1 MALTAAQRK
10 SLTDLTRRKTRALF
24 TVATLAIAVAS
35 VGILAVPSLMEQ
47 TMDREIDATRLA
59 DLTVTMRP
67 VELSD
72 AALRDVAAVPNVEAV
87 QPKSIFSTRVY
98 VGERRQ
104 KALVIG
110 VPDFA
115 SQTADVISVTAGSA
129 PRMGELLTDSQ
140 NAAKDKY
147 EGEPGDRVRVI
158 GADGKAQP
166 LPITGTGQYLGG
178 AQLVSNDGFAVFYAT
193 PETVA
198 ALSGEAGT
206 TMLAMRL
213 QDAGRPAAER
223 TAQEVR
229 RRLAGVPGFA
239 GYADYPE
246 IRATGEYPG
255 KALFEQVVSIM
266 SVITILA
273 LLSALVLLSN
283 TMSTLI
289 GEQTSEIAAMKAIGA
304 TRRQVAR
311 VYRRT
316 SLLLGVLGAAV
327 GVVLGVLLSNAVTS
341 YFASSFYGI
350 EPSFQFDGAIVVA
363 SLVVGLIG
371 PPLAATPAIRR
382 AARLPVREALD
393 ASGSATGGQG
403 RIDALLRRVRFL
415 PRSAQIG
422 LRGAARRKRRTFA
435 TTVQVALAVGTL
447 LAVLALGT
455 SVGDLT
461 RGFFANARW
470 DVWATTYASKP
481 FDAAALRT
489 VAGLP
494 GVAETQP
501 LLTNG
506 ARAAG
511 ANVQAW
517 GLPDDPMYEPELVAG
532 RWYSPQEVRSRA
544 PVAVIG
550 AAVGET
556 AGVGVGDTL
565 PVRTAAGVTPV
576 RVVGVTTNEVFQGA
590 MVYLPLRTLQ
600 SVLGTP
606 GAVNNVWVQSTSQ
619 DDAAV
624 DRLSTLLE
632 DTLGAG
638 GNQLTTQ
645 IKYVAE
651 RDQAASNS
659 SLTTS
664 ISVLGLLIVAISM
677 VGLVN
682 AITMGV
688 IERTREIGML
698 RCTGARARDV
708 RGIFGT
714 EGIAVAL
721 AGWLVG
727 VPLGW
732 LMAHGLL
739 ALTSD
744 VANTDLAFTF
754 PAEHLG
760 VTFVGTIVLAVLVLL
775 IPVRRAVRL
784 RPGDALR
791 YA

>member
-1 MALTAAQRK
+1 MALTAATRK
-10 SLTDLTRRKTRALF
+10 SVTDLTRRKARAVF
-24 TVATLAIAVAS
+24 TILTLAIAVAS
-35 VGILAVPSLMEQ
+35 VSILAVPALMER
-47 TMDREIDATRLA
+47 TMQREIASTRLA

-67 VELSD
+67 LELSD
-72 AALRDVAAVPNVEAV
+72 AALREVARVPNVAAV

-98 VGERRQ
+98 VGDRRQ
-104 KALVIG
+104 KALIIA

-115 SQTADVISVTAGSA
+115 AQSVDVINVSSGSA
-129 PRMGELLTDSQ
+129 PRDGELLTDSQ
-140 NAAKDKY
+140 NAPKEKY
-147 EGEPGDRVRVI
+147 DGRAGDRVRVI
-158 GADGKAQP
+158 TADGSDTP

-178 AQLVSNDGFAVFYAT
+178 ADIVANGGFAVFYAT

-198 ALSGEAGT
+198 RLSGAPGT

-213 QDAGRPAAER
+213 RDTSRPAAER
-223 TAQEVR
+223 TAAEVR
-229 RRLAGVPGFA
+229 SRLAGVDGFT

-246 IRATGEYPG
+246 IRAAGEYPG

-289 GEQTSEIAAMKAIGA
+289 GEQTSEIATMKAIGA
-304 TRRQVAR
+304 TRRQVRR

-316 SLLLGVLGAAV
+316 ALLLGAIGAVL
-327 GVVLGVLLSNAVTS
+327 GVVLGVVLSNAVTS

-350 EPSFQFDGAIVVA
+350 DPQLEFDGTMLAIG
-363 SLVVGLIG
+363 LVVGVVG

-382 AARLPVREALD
+382 ASRLPVREALD
-393 ASGSATGGQG
+393 ASGSALGGQG
-403 RIDALLRRVRFL
+403 RLEALLRRVRFL
-415 PRSAQIG
+415 PRSSQIG
-422 LRGAARRKRRTFA
+422 LRGVARRKRRTAA
-435 TTVQVALAVGTL
+435 TAIQVALAVGTL

-455 SVGDLT
+455 SVGNLT
-461 RGFFANARW
+461 QGFFANVRW
-470 DVWATTYASKP
+470 DITATTYASKP
-481 FDAAALRT
+481 FDAEALRT
-489 VAGLP
+489 VASLP

-506 ARAAG
+506 ARVEG
-511 ANVQAW
+511 KNVQAW
-517 GLPDDPMYEPELVAG
+517 GLPDNPMYEPELVAG
-532 RWYSPQEVRSRA
+532 RWPTPQEVRSRA
-544 PVAVIG
+544 RVAVIG
-550 AAVGET
+550 QAVADT
-556 AGVGVGDTL
+556 AGVGAGDTL
-565 PVRTAAGVTPV
+565 PVRTAAGVIPV
-576 RVVGVTTNEVFQGA
+576 RVVGVTTNEIFQGA

-606 GAVNNVWVQSTSQ
+606 DAVNNVWVRSASQ
-619 DDAAV
+619 DRAEIDQ
-624 DRLSTLLE
+624 LSTWLE

-638 GNQLTTQ
+638 GNQLTTEV
-645 IKYVAE
+645 KYVAE
-651 RDQAASNS
+651 RDQAAANS

-677 VGLVN
+677 VGLLN

-714 EGIAVAL
+714 EGIVVAL
-721 AGWLVG
+721 TGWLLG

-732 LMAHGLL
+732 LMAHGLVT
-739 ALTSD
+739 LTAD
-744 VANTDLAFTF
+744 VADTDLAFVF
-754 PAEHLG
+754 PASHLA
-760 VTFVGTIVLAVLVLL
+760 VTLAGTIVLAVLVLL
-775 IPVRRAVRL
+775 VPVRRAVRL
-784 RPGDALR
+784 RPGEALR

>member
-1 MALTAAQRK
+1 MALTAATRK
-10 SLTDLTRRKTRALF
+10 SVTDLTRRKARAVF
-24 TVATLAIAVAS
+24 TILTLAIAVAS
-35 VGILAVPSLMEQ
+35 VSILAVPSLMER
-47 TMDREIDATRLA
+47 TMQREIASTRLA

-67 VELSD
+67 LELSD
-72 AALRDVAAVPNVEAV
+72 AALREVARVPNVEAV

-98 VGERRQ
+98 VGDRRQ
-104 KALVIG
+104 KALVIA

-115 SQTADVISVTAGSA
+115 AQSVDVINVSSGSA
-129 PRMGELLTDSQ
+129 PRDGELLTDSQ
-140 NAAKDKY
+140 NAPKEKY
-147 EGEPGDRVRVI
+147 DGRAGDRVRVI
-158 GADGKAQP
+158 TADGSDTP

-178 AQLVSNDGFAVFYAT
+178 ADIVANGGFAVFYAT

-198 ALSGEAGT
+198 RLSGAPGT

-213 QDAGRPAAER
+213 RDTSRPAAER
-223 TAQEVR
+223 TAAEVR
-229 RRLAGVPGFA
+229 SRLAGVDGFT
-239 GYADYPE
+239 GFADYPE
-246 IRATGEYPG
+246 IRAAGEYPG

-289 GEQTSEIAAMKAIGA
+289 GEQTSEIATMKAIGA
-304 TRRQVAR
+304 TRRQVRR

-316 SLLLGVLGAAV
+316 ALLLGAIGAVL
-327 GVVLGVLLSNAVTS
+327 GVVLGVVLSNAVTS

-350 EPSFQFDGAIVVA
+350 DPQLEFDGTMLAIG
-363 SLVVGLIG
+363 LVVGLVG

-382 AARLPVREALD
+382 ASRLPVREALD
-393 ASGSATGGQG
+393 ASGSALGGQG
-403 RIDALLRRVRFL
+403 RLDALLRRVRFL
-415 PRSAQIG
+415 PRSSQIG
-422 LRGAARRKRRTFA
+422 LRGAARRKRRTAA
-435 TTVQVALAVGTL
+435 TAIQVALAVGTL

-455 SVGDLT
+455 SVGNLT
-461 RGFFANARW
+461 QGFFANVRW
-470 DVWATTYASKP
+470 DITATTYASKP
-481 FDAAALRT
+481 FDAEALRT
-489 VAGLP
+489 VASLP

-506 ARAAG
+506 ARVEG
-511 ANVQAW
+511 KNVQAW

-532 RWYSPQEVRSRA
+532 RWPTPQEVRSRA
-544 PVAVIG
+544 RVAVIG
-550 AAVGET
+550 QAVADT
-556 AGVGVGDTL
+556 AGVGAGDTL
-565 PVRTAAGVTPV
+565 PVRTAAGVIPV
-576 RVVGVTTNEVFQGA
+576 RVVGVTTNEIFQGA

-600 SVLGTP
+600 AVLGTP
-606 GAVNNVWVQSTSQ
+606 DAVNNVWVRSASQ
-619 DDAAV
+619 DRAEI
-624 DRLSTLLE
+624 DRLSTRLE

-638 GNQLTTQ
+638 GNQLTTEV
-645 IKYVAE
+645 KYVAE

-677 VGLVN
+677 VGLLN

-714 EGIAVAL
+714 EGIVVAL
-721 AGWLVG
+721 TGWLLG

-732 LMAHGLL
+732 LMAHGLVT
-739 ALTSD
+739 LTAD
-744 VANTDLAFTF
+744 VADTDLAFVF
-754 PAEHLG
+754 PAGHLA
-760 VTFVGTIVLAVLVLL
+760 VTFAGTIVLAVLVLL
-775 IPVRRAVRL
+775 VPVRRAVRL
-784 RPGDALR
+784 RPGEALR

>member
-1 MALTAAQRK
+1 MALTASTRK
-10 SLTDLTRRKTRALF
+10 SVTDLTRRKARAVF
-24 TVATLAIAVAS
+24 TILTLAIAVAS
-35 VGILAVPSLMEQ
+35 VSILAVPSLMER
-47 TMDREIDATRLA
+47 TMQREIASTRLA

-67 VELSD
+67 LELSD
-72 AALRDVAAVPNVEAV
+72 AALREVARVPNVEAV

-98 VGERRQ
+98 VGDRRQ
-104 KALVIG
+104 KALIIA

-115 SQTADVISVTAGSA
+115 AQSVDVINVRSGSA
-129 PRMGELLTDSQ
+129 PRDGELLTDSQ
-140 NAAKDKY
+140 NAPKEKY
-147 EGEPGDRVRVI
+147 DGRVGDRVRVI
-158 GADGKAQP
+158 TADGSDTP

-178 AQLVSNDGFAVFYAT
+178 ADIVANGGFAVFYAT

-198 ALSGEAGT
+198 RLSGAPGT

-213 QDAGRPAAER
+213 RDTSRPAAER
-223 TAQEVR
+223 TAAEVR
-229 RRLAGVPGFA
+229 SRLAGVDGFT
-239 GYADYPE
+239 GFADYPE
-246 IRATGEYPG
+246 IRAAGEYPG

-289 GEQTSEIAAMKAIGA
+289 GEQTSEIATMKAIGA
-304 TRRQVAR
+304 TRRQVRR

-316 SLLLGVLGAAV
+316 ALLLGAIGAVL
-327 GVVLGVLLSNAVTS
+327 GVVLGVVLSNAVTS

-350 EPSFQFDGAIVVA
+350 DPQLEFDGTMLAIG
-363 SLVVGLIG
+363 LVVGLVG

-382 AARLPVREALD
+382 ASRLPVREALD
-393 ASGSATGGQG
+393 ASGSALGGQG
-403 RIDALLRRVRFL
+403 RLDALLRRVRFL
-415 PRSAQIG
+415 PRSSQIG
-422 LRGAARRKRRTFA
+422 LRGVARRKRRTAA
-435 TTVQVALAVGTL
+435 TAIQVALAVGTL

-455 SVGDLT
+455 SVGNLT
-461 RGFFANARW
+461 QGFFANVRW
-470 DVWATTYASKP
+470 DITATTYASKP
-481 FDAAALRT
+481 FDAEALRT
-489 VAGLP
+489 VASLP

-506 ARAAG
+506 ARVEG
-511 ANVQAW
+511 KNVQAW
-517 GLPDDPMYEPELVAG
+517 GLPDNPMYEPELVAG
-532 RWYSPQEVRSRA
+532 RWPTPQEVRSRA
-544 PVAVIG
+544 RVAVIG
-550 AAVGET
+550 QAVADT
-556 AGVGVGDTL
+556 AGVRAGDTL
-565 PVRTAAGVTPV
+565 PVRTAAGVVPV
-576 RVVGVTTNEVFQGA
+576 RVVGVTTNEIFQGA

-606 GAVNNVWVQSTSQ
+606 DAVNNVWVRSASQ
-619 DDAAV
+619 DRAEI
-624 DRLSTLLE
+624 DRLSTRLE

-638 GNQLTTQ
+638 GNQLTTEV
-645 IKYVAE
+645 KYVAE

-677 VGLVN
+677 VGLLN

-714 EGIAVAL
+714 EGIVVAL
-721 AGWLVG
+721 TGWLLG

-732 LMAHGLL
+732 LMAHGLVT
-739 ALTSD
+739 LTAD
-744 VANTDLAFTF
+744 VADTDLAFVF
-754 PAEHLG
+754 PASHLA
-760 VTFVGTIVLAVLVLL
+760 VTFAGTIVLAVLVLL
-775 IPVRRAVRL
+775 VPVRRAVRL

>member
-1 MALTAAQRK
+1 MALTAATRK
-10 SLTDLTRRKTRALF
+10 SVTDLTRRKARAVF
-24 TVATLAIAVAS
+24 TILTLAIAVAS
-35 VGILAVPSLMEQ
+35 VSILAVPALMER
-47 TMDREIDATRLA
+47 TMQREIASTRLA

-67 VELSD
+67 LELSD
-72 AALRDVAAVPNVEAV
+72 AALREVARVPNVAAV

-98 VGERRQ
+98 VGDRRQ
-104 KALVIG
+104 KALIIA

-115 SQTADVISVTAGSA
+115 AQSVDVINVSSGSA
-129 PRMGELLTDSQ
+129 PRDGELLTDSQ
-140 NAAKDKY
+140 NAPKEKY
-147 EGEPGDRVRVI
+147 DGRAGDRVRVI
-158 GADGKAQP
+158 TADGSDTP

-178 AQLVSNDGFAVFYAT
+178 ADIVANGGFAVFYAT

-198 ALSGEAGT
+198 RLSGAPGT

-213 QDAGRPAAER
+213 RDTSRPAAER
-223 TAQEVR
+223 TAAEVR
-229 RRLAGVPGFA
+229 SRLAGVDGFT

-246 IRATGEYPG
+246 IRAAGEYPG

-289 GEQTSEIAAMKAIGA
+289 GEQTSEIATMKAIGA
-304 TRRQVAR
+304 TRRQVRR

-316 SLLLGVLGAAV
+316 ALLLGAIGAVL
-327 GVVLGVLLSNAVTS
+327 GVVLGVVLSNAVTS

-350 EPSFQFDGAIVVA
+350 DPQLEFDGTMLAIG
-363 SLVVGLIG
+363 LVVGLVG

-382 AARLPVREALD
+382 ASRLPVREALD
-393 ASGSATGGQG
+393 ASGSALGGQG
-403 RIDALLRRVRFL
+403 RLEALLRRVRFL
-415 PRSAQIG
+415 PRSSQIG
-422 LRGAARRKRRTFA
+422 LRGVARRKRRTAA
-435 TTVQVALAVGTL
+435 TAIQVALAVGTL

-455 SVGDLT
+455 SVGNLT
-461 RGFFANARW
+461 QGFFANVRW
-470 DVWATTYASKP
+470 DITATTYASKP
-481 FDAAALRT
+481 FDAEALRT
-489 VAGLP
+489 VASLP

-506 ARAAG
+506 ARVEG
-511 ANVQAW
+511 KNVQAW
-517 GLPDDPMYEPELVAG
+517 GLPDNPMYEPELVAG
-532 RWYSPQEVRSRA
+532 RWPTPQEVRSRA
-544 PVAVIG
+544 RVAVIG
-550 AAVGET
+550 QAVADT
-556 AGVGVGDTL
+556 AGVGAGDTL
-565 PVRTAAGVTPV
+565 PVRTAAGVIPV
-576 RVVGVTTNEVFQGA
+576 RVVGVTTNEIFQGA

-606 GAVNNVWVQSTSQ
+606 DAVNNVWVRSASQ
-619 DDAAV
+619 DRAEIDQ
-624 DRLSTLLE
+624 LSTWLE

-638 GNQLTTQ
+638 GNQLTTEV
-645 IKYVAE
+645 KYVAE
-651 RDQAASNS
+651 RDQAAANS

-677 VGLVN
+677 VGLLN

-714 EGIAVAL
+714 EGIVVAL
-721 AGWLVG
+721 TGWLLG

-732 LMAHGLL
+732 LMAHGLVT
-739 ALTSD
+739 LTAD
-744 VANTDLAFTF
+744 VADTDLAFVF
-754 PAEHLG
+754 PASHLA
-760 VTFVGTIVLAVLVLL
+760 VTLAGTIVLAVLVLL
-775 IPVRRAVRL
+775 VPVRRAVRL
-784 RPGDALR
+784 RPGEALR